1 MQVVCH
7 NNKYTDGD
15 TVEGLT
21 LNKIYY
27 GIFNRR
33 VFGYDEIEI
42 VDDNG
47 KTRFFVLKD
56 FFISIDQWREQQI
69 NKLIDER

>member
-7 NNKYTDGD
+7 NNKYSDGD

-21 LNKIYY
+21 INKVYY

-56 FFISIDQWREQQI
+56 FFISLDQWRDKQI
-69 NKLIDER
+69 DKLLE

>member
-27 GIFNRR
+27 NRR

-56 FFISIDQWREQQI
+56 FFTSIDQWRDKQI
-69 NKLIDER
+69 DKLLE